1 MAKNK
6 NAFLCEQCGSIL
18 SKWAGQCP
26 ECQAWN
32 SVVETLPVT
41 PRASRF
47 AGYSGRVEN
56 RVKSLV
62 DVGQSTIKRIQTGI
76 GELDR
81 VLGGG
86 IVPGSVLLL
95 GGDPGIGKSTLLLQM
110 VAALAA
116 RVPSLYITG
125 EESL

>member
-6 NAFLCEQCGSIL
+6 NAFLCEQCGANL
-18 SKWAGQCP
+18 NKWAGQCP
-26 ECQAWN
+26 ECHAWN
-32 SVVETLPVT
+32 SVVETT
-41 PRASRF
+41 PLSTRSGRF
-47 AGYSGRVEN
+47 TGYSGRLEN
-56 RVKSLV
+56 KVKDLS
-62 DVGQSTIKRIQTGI
+62 DVGVSKTERIQTGM

-110 VAALAA
+110 IAALSG
-116 RVPSLYITG
+116 RIR
-125 EESL
+125 